1 MDKKRIKAELFLVL
15 VTIIWGGT
23 FAVIKTGLTATTPL
37 MLLSLR
43 FGASFLL
50 FTAMYFRKFSFHG
63 KRSIINGIIL
73 GVLMFLGYA
82 AQTVG
87 LKFTSASR
95 AGFITFTFALFVP
108 FLQFYILKKK
118 PVMGN
123 ILGLII
129 VFIGLWT
136 ISRPTDG
143 PFNKGDFIMLG
154 AAVAYA
160 FFIIFLDMINRVE
173 NPELMTSIQFFVTTI
188 LSLAASFVL
197 EDPHIEM
204 SSQFIYSIIYLV
216 VLGSVFCLYIMNLYQ
231 KDTTPMRAVLIYSLE
246 PVFGVIFAIILLN
259 ESFSSKEIAGSALI
273 LGGVLISELW
283 EFLKL
288 WKRR

>member
-37 MLLSLR
+37 MLLSVR

-50 FTAMYFRKFSFHG
+50 FSILFFRKFTLRG
-63 KRSIINGIIL
+63 RKSIVNGIIL
-73 GVLMFLGYA
+73 GIFMFLGYA

-87 LKFTSASR
+87 LKYTSASR

-118 PVMGN
+118 PLFGN

-129 VFIGLWT
+129 VFAGLWVL
-136 ISRPTDG
+136 SKPTG
-143 PFNKGDFIMLG
+143 GSFNKGDFIMLG

-160 FFIIFLDMINRVE
+160 FFIIFLDLINRTE
-173 NPELMTSIQFFVTTI
+173 NPELMTSIQFLVTAV
-188 LSLAASFVL
+188 LSFIASFIL
-197 EDPHIEM
+197 EDPYIDM
-204 SSQFIYSIIYLV
+204 SPQFIYSILYLV
-216 VLGSVFCLYIMNLYQ
+216 ILGSVICLYMMNLYQ

-246 PVFGVIFAIILLN
+246 PVFGVIFAIILIG
-259 ESFSSKEIAGSALI
+259 ESFSAKEIIGSALI

-283 EFLKL
+283 EYLKL
-288 WKRR
+288 WKRL

>member
-37 MLLSLR
+37 MLLSVR

-50 FTAMYFRKFSFHG
+50 FSILFFRKFTLRG
-63 KRSIINGIIL
+63 RKSIVNGIIL
-73 GVLMFLGYA
+73 GIFMFLGYA

-87 LKFTSASR
+87 LKYTSASR

-118 PVMGN
+118 PLFGN

-129 VFIGLWT
+129 VFAGLWVL
-136 ISRPTDG
+136 SKPTG
-143 PFNKGDFIMLG
+143 GSFNKGDFIMLG

-160 FFIIFLDMINRVE
+160 FFIIFLDLINRTE
-173 NPELMTSIQFFVTTI
+173 NPELMTSIQFLVTAV
-188 LSLAASFVL
+188 LSFIASFIL
-197 EDPHIEM
+197 EDPYIDM
-204 SSQFIYSIIYLV
+204 SPQFIYSILYLV
-216 VLGSVFCLYIMNLYQ
+216 ILGSVICLYMMNLYQ

-246 PVFGVIFAIILLN
+246 PVFGVIFAIILIR
-259 ESFSSKEIAGSALI
+259 E
-273 LGGVLISELW
+273 
-283 EFLKL
+283 
-288 WKRR
+288 